1 MRRVTIPSP
10 LTAHKARNRLFELT
24 CLPNLASVLPRKPKE
39 VLMKRLMLG
48 LTATG
53 FLAAA
58 LSVTSFGAQQTD
70 PQPTCKMCEGAY
82 LPAAEIAEY
91 TKKAI
96 AEKRIDQ
103 QARDVDIGKAH
114 VGLGVVY
121 RGKLDA
127 PGPNAVAEHD
137 LVSEVYYIMSGS
149 GTLVLGPDITNIKRR
164 DGDAETARLFNG
176 TGNNA
181 STIRN
186 GKTYTLNPCDMVVIP
201 AGTGHQFTK
210 IPDHLSY
217 VMVRIDPDKVT
228 PLMDEAKSRAWLATP
243 RA

>member
-1 MRRVTIPSP
+1 
-10 LTAHKARNRLFELT
+10 
-24 CLPNLASVLPRKPKE
+24 
-39 VLMKRLMLG
+39 MKSLLLG

-58 LSVTSFGAQQTD
+58 VSVASFGAQQTD
-70 PQPTCKMCEGAY
+70 PQPTCKVCEGAY
-82 LPAAEIAEY
+82 LSAAEIAEY

-127 PGPNAVAEHD
+127 PGPDAVAEHD
-137 LVSEVYYIMSGS
+137 LVSEVYYIMSGT
-149 GTLVLGPDITNIKRR
+149 GTLVLGPDITNMKRR
-164 DGDAETARLFNG
+164 PADAETVRLFNG
-176 TGNNA
+176 PGNNGSA
-181 STIRN
+181 IRN
-186 GKTYTLNPCDMVVIP
+186 GKTYNLKAGDMVVIP
-201 AGTGHQFTK
+201 AGTGHQFTR
-210 IPDHLSY
+210 IEDHLSY

-243 RA
+243 RTPVPSR

>member
-1 MRRVTIPSP
+1 M
-10 LTAHKARNRLFELT
+10 NRLIF
-24 CLPNLASVLPRKPKE
+24 
-39 VLMKRLMLG
+39 G
-48 LTATG
+48 LTA
-53 FLAAA
+53 AAFA
-58 LSVTSFGAQQTD
+58 ATAISVTSYGAQQTD

-82 LPAAEIAEY
+82 LSAAEIQEY

-96 AEKRIDQ
+96 AEGRVDQ

-149 GTLVLGPDITNIKRR
+149 GTLVLGPDITNLKRR
-164 DGDAETARLFNG
+164 AGDAETVRLFNG
-176 TGNNA
+176 PGNNGSA
-181 STIRN
+181 IRN
-186 GKTYTLNPCDMVVIP
+186 GKTYTLKPGDMVVIP

-210 IPDHLSY
+210 IDDHLSY

-228 PLMDEAKSRAWLATP
+228 PLMDEAKSRTWLATP
-243 RA
+243 RTPAQAR